1 MTLLDLPVFCA
12 IQPEELSSCKWNK
25 KNKREIA
32 PNIVAFITRFRA
44 HSDLAHYLQRFNHV
58 SFWTV
63 QEILRHDDL
72 RSRTDTLAHF
82 IKVGT
87 IFIEKLVIVFDIHRL
102 PSDSMSLTT

>member
-1 MTLLDLPVFCA
+1 MSLSLPGF
-12 IQPEELSSCKWNK
+12 ELNL
-25 KNKREIA
+25 
-32 PNIVAFITRFRA
+32 
-44 HSDLAHYLQRFNHV
+44 DLAHYLLRFNHV

-63 QEILRHDDL
+63 QEILRHEDL

-87 IFIEKLVIVFDIHRL
+87 IFIEDLVIVFDFRL

>member
-1 MTLLDLPVFCA
+1 MINIHLQLTLLDLPVFCA

-32 PNIVAFITRFRA
+32 PNIVAFI
-44 HSDLAHYLQRFNHV
+44 SRFNHV

-63 QEILRHDDL
+63 PEILRHEDL

-82 IKVGT
+82 IKVG
-87 IFIEKLVIVFDIHRL
+87 KLVIQFDQ
-102 PSDSMSLTT
+102 

>member
-1 MTLLDLPVFCA
+1 M
-12 IQPEELSSCKWNK
+12 
-25 KNKREIA
+25 
-32 PNIVAFITRFRA
+32 
-44 HSDLAHYLQRFNHV
+44 

-87 IFIEKLVIVFDIHRL
+87 IFIENLVIVFDIHRL

>member
-1 MTLLDLPVFCA
+1 MFCA

-32 PNIVAFITRFRA
+32 PNIVAFI
-44 HSDLAHYLQRFNHV
+44 SRFNHV

-63 QEILRHDDL
+63 QEILRHEDL

-87 IFIEKLVIVFDIHRL
+87 IFIENLVIVFDIGCQAT
-102 PSDSMSLTT
+102 P